1 MQARKGVCIGL
12 FEYRALKT
20 SVSDAV
26 ESQPA
31 KEITMFAN
39 RYTLRALPQPLAGL
53 AELAIDTRWS
63 WNHACDVLWKTIDA
77 GLWEATGNPWFVL
90 ESIGQDRLAEL
101 AADNAFLEQL
111 KGQLERRNIDLSR
124 QPWFADQHRD
134 AGLQAI
140 AYFSMEFGLSE
151 ALPLYSGGL
160 GILAGD
166 YLKTASDLGLP
177 VFGVGLLYQQ
187 GYFRQS
193 IDAAGKQAE
202 FYPYNDPA
210 IMPIMPLRDNNDN
223 WVKVEV
229 ALPGR
234 ILSLRA
240 WEVVVGR
247 IRLYLLDSNDP
258 LNTPS
263 DRGITEKLYGGSH
276 EVRLQQ
282 EIALGVGGWR
292 LLEAIGITCDICHLN
307 EGHAAFA
314 VLERAASFAAD
325 HNTSFATALA
335 CTRAGNIFTTHTP
348 VDAAFDRFPVE
359 LFLHYSRDY
368 AVEIGLNT
376 RQLLSL
382 GRSIEVNDD
391 SKPFNMAYLALQ
403 GCGIINGVSR
413 LHGQVSRKIFQSL
426 FPRWPEHQ
434 VPVTHVTNGVH
445 MPSWDSSIADKLW
458 TDSCGK
464 RRWHGALETMEEQIG
479 GLSDHELW
487 NFRSRNRLALID
499 FVRQRIVRQH
509 ESMGLTR
516 EKNAVP
522 ENALLDPN
530 ALTIG
535 FARRFTS
542 YKRPNLLLHD
552 PERLATLLSSSDRP
566 VQLILAGKAH
576 PRDMVGKELVR
587 QWISFSLRSDI
598 RGKVI
603 FLQDYDIE
611 VAAKMVQGMDLWINT
626 PRRPWE
632 ASGTSGMKVL
642 VNGGLNLSEL
652 DGWWA
657 EAWCTEV
664 GWALGDGREH
674 DHDTDWDTAEADQL
688 YQLLENDVIP
698 TFYNRDEHGTPNLWV
713 ARMWASMSLLTPQFS
728 SNRMVREYVE
738 KLYLPAAAA
747 YGRRSRDSG
756 HGGEEIVHWR
766 DLIAAHW
773 PFVHFGQLRVESD
786 ESAHTFY
793 VPVYCDDLEPGLLKV
808 ELYADPEGPGQE
820 PECIC
825 MESGESISGTVNGF
839 IYQATIPALRPASA
853 YTPRVF
859 PYHPLASVPL
869 EDHHILWYG

>member
-1 MQARKGVCIGL
+1 
-12 FEYRALKT
+12 
-20 SVSDAV
+20 
-26 ESQPA
+26 
-31 KEITMFAN
+31 MFAN
-39 RYTLRALPQPLAGL
+39 RYMLRSLPQPLAGL

-63 WNHACDVLWKTIDA
+63 WNHASDVLWKTIDA

-90 ESIGQDRLAEL
+90 ESVGQDRLAEL
-101 AADNAFLEQL
+101 VENKSFLAQLREQI
-111 KGQLERRNIDLSR
+111 ERRTAALSR
-124 QPWFADQHRD
+124 QPWFAARHGD
-134 AGLQAI
+134 ARLQAI
-140 AYFSMEFGLSE
+140 AYFSMEFGLTE

-166 YLKTASDLGLP
+166 YLKTAGDLGLP
-177 VFGVGLLYQQ
+177 VYGIGLLYQQ

-193 IDAAGKQAE
+193 IDAAGKQSE

-210 IMPIMPLRDNNDN
+210 IMPIMPLRDKNDN

-240 WEVVVGR
+240 WEVVVGP

-282 EIALGVGGWR
+282 EIALGIGGWR
-292 LLEAIGITCDICHLN
+292 LLETLGLSCDVCHLN
-307 EGHAAFA
+307 EGHAGLA
-314 VLERAASFAAD
+314 VLERAASFAD
-325 HNTSFATALA
+325 TNNTSIATALA

-348 VDAAFDRFPVE
+348 VDAAFDRFPVD

-368 AVEIGLNT
+368 ADNIGLDS
-376 RQLLSL
+376 RQLLAL
-382 GRSIEVNDD
+382 GRIDGSDD
-391 SKPFNMAYLALQ
+391 SAPFNMAYLALQ
-403 GCGIINGVSR
+403 GCSVINGVSR
-413 LHGQVSRKIFQSL
+413 LHGRVSRKIFQPL
-426 FPRWPEHQ
+426 FPRWPQRQ
-434 VPVTHVTNGVH
+434 VPITYVTNGVH
-445 MPSWDSSIADKLW
+445 MPSWDSVVADTLW
-458 TDSCGK
+458 TDTCGK
-464 RRWHGALETMEEQIG
+464 RRWQGALETMEEQIG
-479 GLSDHELW
+479 GLSDNELW
-487 NFRSRNRLALID
+487 EFRSKNRQALID
-499 FVRQRIVRQH
+499 FVRQRIVRQR
-509 ESMGLTR
+509 ESMGLAR
-516 EKNAVP
+516 DKNAVP

-552 PERLATLLSSSDRP
+552 PERLAALLSSSDRP
-566 VQLILAGKAH
+566 VQLIIAGKAH
-576 PRDMVGKELVR
+576 PRDLAGKELIR
-587 QWISFSLRSDI
+587 QWISFALRPDI

-603 FLQDYDIE
+603 FLEDYDIE
-611 VAAKMVQGMDLWINT
+611 VAGKMVQGMDLWINT

-674 DHDTDWDTAEADQL
+674 DHDTAWDAKEADQL
-688 YQLLENDVIP
+688 YRILEDEVIP
-698 TFYNRDEHGTPNLWV
+698 TFYNRDEHGIPNLWV
-713 ARMWASMSLLTPQFS
+713 ARMWASMSRLTPQFS

-738 KLYLPAAAA
+738 KLYLPAAED
-747 YGRRSRDSG
+747 YERRSRE
-756 HGGEEIVHWR
+756 GGRGGKEIVRWR
-766 DLIAAHW
+766 ELINAHW
-773 PFVHFGQLRVESD
+773 SFVHFGRLRVESD
-786 ESAHTFY
+786 EAGHMFH
-793 VPVYCDDLEPGLLKV
+793 VPVYCDDLNPDFLTV
-808 ELYADPEGPGQE
+808 ELYADPETPDQDE
-820 PECIC
+820 ECIG
-825 MESGESISGTVNGF
+825 MEPGESISGTVNGF
-839 IYQATIPALRPASA
+839 IYQARVPARRPSSV
-853 YTPRVF
+853 YTPRIF
-859 PYHPLASVPL
+859 PCHPLASVPL

>member
-1 MQARKGVCIGL
+1 
-12 FEYRALKT
+12 
-20 SVSDAV
+20 
-26 ESQPA
+26 
-31 KEITMFAN
+31 MFAN
-39 RYTLRALPQPLAGL
+39 RYMLRTLPQPLAGL
-53 AELAIDTRWS
+53 ADLAVDTRWS
-63 WNHACDVLWKTIDA
+63 WNHACDVLWRTIDA
-77 GLWEATGNPWFVL
+77 DLWEATGNPWFVL
-90 ESIGQDRLAEL
+90 ESVGQDRLAEL
-101 AADNAFLEQL
+101 AENKHFLQQLEEQI
-111 KGQLERRNIDLSR
+111 ERRNTDLSR
-124 QPWFADQHRD
+124 HPWFADQHGD
-134 AGLQAI
+134 SGLQTI

-166 YLKTASDLGLP
+166 YLKTASDLGVP

-193 IDAAGKQAE
+193 IDAAGKQTE

-210 IMPIMPLRDNNDN
+210 IMPILPLRDDNDN

-229 ALPGR
+229 DLPGR
-234 ILSLRA
+234 VLSLRA

-282 EIALGVGGWR
+282 EIALGIGGWR
-292 LLEAIGITCDICHLN
+292 LLETLGISCDICHLN

-314 VLERAASFAAD
+314 VLERAASFATA
-325 HNTSFATALA
+325 HNTSFTTALA

-359 LFLHYSRDY
+359 LFLHYSQEY
-368 AVEIGLNT
+368 AATIGLNT
-376 RQLLSL
+376 SRLLSL
-382 GRSIEVNDD
+382 GRATDENNA
-391 SKPFNMAYLALQ
+391 PFNMAYLALK
-403 GCGIINGVSR
+403 GCGIINGVSS
-413 LHGQVSRKIFQSL
+413 LHGQVSRKIFQPL
-426 FPRWPEHQ
+426 FPRWPQSQ
-434 VPVTHVTNGVH
+434 VPITHVTNGVH
-445 MPSWDSSIADKLW
+445 MPSWDSAITDKLW
-458 TDSCGK
+458 TDTCGK
-464 RRWHGALETMEEQIG
+464 RPWRGGLETMEEQIG
-479 GLSDHELW
+479 GLSDHEIW
-487 NFRSRNRLALID
+487 NFRAKNRQALIS
-499 FVRQRIVRQH
+499 FVRQRIVRQRK
-509 ESMGLTR
+509 SMGLIW

-542 YKRPNLLLHD
+542 YKRTNLLLHD
-552 PERLATLLSSSDRP
+552 PERLAAMLSSSDHP
-566 VQLILAGKAH
+566 IQLILAGKAH
-576 PRDMVGKELVR
+576 PRDMEGKDMIR
-587 QWISFSLRSDI
+587 QWINFSLRPDI

-611 VAAKMVQGMDLWINT
+611 VAGKMVQGVDLWINT

-657 EAWCTEV
+657 EAWCSEV

-674 DHDTDWDTAEADQL
+674 DRDPDWDATEAEQL
-688 YQLLENDVIP
+688 YQLLEDEVIP
-698 TFYNRDEHGTPNLWV
+698 TFYDRDEHGISNLWV

-738 KLYLPAAAA
+738 KLYLPAAEA
-747 YGRRSRDSG
+747 YNRRSG
-756 HGGEEIVHWR
+756 NHGQGGKEIVEWGER
-766 DLIAAHW
+766 IAAHW
-773 PFVHFGQLRVESD
+773 SYVHFGRLQVRSTD
-786 ESAHTFY
+786 SSHHFS
-793 VPVYCDDLEPGLLKV
+793 VPVYCDDLDPNFLRV
-808 ELYADPEGPGQE
+808 ELYADPEEPGQAA
-820 PECIC
+820 ECIP
-825 MESGESISGTVNGF
+825 MESGEPLSGTVNGF
-839 IYQATIPALRPASA
+839 NYQGTVPARRPVSA
-853 YTPRVF
+853 YTPRII
-859 PYHPLASVPL
+859 PNHPLASVPL
-869 EDHHILWYG
+869 EDQHILWYN

>member
-1 MQARKGVCIGL
+1 
-12 FEYRALKT
+12 
-20 SVSDAV
+20 
-26 ESQPA
+26 
-31 KEITMFAN
+31 MFAN
-39 RYTLRALPQPLAGL
+39 RYMLRSLPPPLAGL

-63 WNHACDVLWKTIDA
+63 WNHASDVLWKTIDA

-90 ESIGQDRLAEL
+90 ESVGQDRLAEL
-101 AADNAFLEQL
+101 VENKAFLLQLQEQV
-111 KGQLERRNIDLSR
+111 ERRNNALTR
-124 QPWFADQHRD
+124 QPWFAARHGD
-134 AGLQAI
+134 AALRGI
-140 AYFSMEFGLSE
+140 AYFSMEFGLTE

-166 YLKTASDLGLP
+166 YLKTAGDLGLP
-177 VFGVGLLYQQ
+177 AFGVGLLYQQ

-193 IDAAGKQAE
+193 IDAAGKQTE

-210 IMPIMPLRDNNDN
+210 IMPIMPLRDKNDN

-234 ILSLRA
+234 VLSLRA

-276 EVRLQQ
+276 EIRLQQ
-282 EIALGVGGWR
+282 EIALGIGGWR
-292 LLEAIGITCDICHLN
+292 LLETLGISCDVCHLN

-314 VLERAASFAAD
+314 VLERAASFAGTS
-325 HNTSFATALA
+325 NTSIATALA

-348 VDAAFDRFPVE
+348 VDAAFDRFPVD

-368 AVEIGLNT
+368 ADNIGLNSS
-376 RQLLSL
+376 QLLSL
-382 GRSIEVNDD
+382 GRIDGCDD
-391 SKPFNMAYLALQ
+391 TTPFNMAYLALH
-403 GCGIINGVSR
+403 GCSVINGVSR
-413 LHGQVSRKIFQSL
+413 LHGRVSRKIFQPL
-426 FPRWPEHQ
+426 FPRWPQRQ
-434 VPVTHVTNGVH
+434 VPVTYVTNGVH
-445 MPSWDSSIADKLW
+445 MPSWDSVVADTLW
-458 TDSCGK
+458 TDTCGK

-479 GLSDHELW
+479 GLSDNELW
-487 NFRSRNRLALID
+487 EFRSKNRQALID
-499 FVRQRIVRQH
+499 FVRQRVVRQRK
-509 ESMGLTR
+509 SMGLAR
-516 EKNAVP
+516 DINAVP

-535 FARRFTS
+535 FGRRFTS

-552 PERLATLLSSSDRP
+552 PERLAALLSNSDRP

-576 PRDMVGKELVR
+576 PRDLAGKELIR
-587 QWISFSLRSDI
+587 QWISFALRSDI

-603 FLQDYDIE
+603 FLEDYDIE
-611 VAAKMVQGMDLWINT
+611 VAGKMVQGMDLWINT

-674 DHDTDWDTAEADQL
+674 DHDTAWDATEADQL
-688 YQLLENDVIP
+688 YRILEEEVIP
-698 TFYNRDEHGTPNLWV
+698 TFYNRDEHGIPNLWV
-713 ARMWASMSLLTPQFS
+713 ARMWASMSRLTPRFS

-738 KLYLPAAAA
+738 KLYLPAAEA
-747 YGRRSRDSG
+747 YDRRCREGGR
-756 HGGEEIVHWR
+756 GGKEIVRWR
-766 DLIAAHW
+766 EMINAHW
-773 PFVHFGQLRVESD
+773 PFVHFGRLRVESD
-786 ESAHTFY
+786 ESGHTFH
-793 VPVYCDDLEPGLLKV
+793 VPVYCDDLNPDFLKV
-808 ELYADPEGPGQE
+808 ELYADPESPDLDPDCIAMTPGE
-820 PECIC
+820 A
-825 MESGESISGTVNGF
+825 ISGTVNGF
-839 IYQATIPALRPASA
+839 IYQVTVSGDRSSSV
-853 YTPRVF
+853 YTPRII

-869 EDHHILWYG
+869 EEHHILWYG